1 MRGVLSNLHL
11 HQSSRNAKRSLQTA
25 LRLAVIA
32 AAGTCATAAHA
43 QFRASIQGTVT
54 DPKGSVIPGA
64 KLTLTDLQTG
74 NVLSATS
81 NASGTYN
88 FAALAPDHYKLDAKA
103 SGFQAKLIDDLTLI
117 PEQANAVNVQ
127 LAVGSADTSVT
138 VSGTAVASLDTETA
152 DIGGTIDSNQI
163 QHLPS
168 AGRDVFTLVQ
178 LAPGVFGDGAQAS
191 GGGSQNLPGTAGPGG
206 SGSGIFQTENGP
218 QANANGGQTGTNG
231 IQIDGIST
239 VSAVWGGTSVITPTE
254 DSVGSVKVVSNAYDA
269 ENGRFSG
276 ADIQITSKTGSNQF
290 HGSAFFRANRPGLNA
305 YQRYN
310 GSGTFDPGT
319 PSARGLLRDNSRAN
333 QIGGSVGG
341 PIIKDRL
348 FAFFAYE
355 TQRDNSSTTA
365 TGWYETSAFDALAPA
380 GSLAATYLGF
390 PGAAVAASS
399 IVNQTCAN
407 AGFVE
412 NVNCRTIAGQGLNLG
427 SPLKQ
432 ALGTQDLSWRSTTN
446 PGVGGGLSNV
456 ADVALYNTTNPTA
469 QTASQYNGRL
479 DANVTK
485 NDHLAFAIYWVP
497 LSKTTYQGTV
507 RAYNLY
513 HHDQTNDAYSV
524 IWNHIFSPTFLNEA
538 RANDAGW
545 RWNEVATNPQEPFG
559 LPQSQIDGLANI
571 NGANQLAFFGA
582 PGPSVYNQHTYT
594 YKDVAT
600 KIAGNHTIKFGG
612 DVTRLYYLND
622 PTYSARPSYNFYN
635 IWDFLNDAPH
645 AEAGSF
651 DPTTGTPTTNRQDTR
666 EDLYGFF
673 IQDSWKAMPNLT
685 INAGLRYSYFG
696 PLSSKENNLN
706 HVVLGAGPDTY
717 TNLTVARGGNLTGAQ
732 KGNFGPQFGFSFSPE
747 TFHGKAVIRGG
758 YGLNFNQTE
767 IAISGNAGSNPPN
780 VLGVNFNNSSPASI
794 DPRIRY
800 AVASNPNSLF
810 GYPANPNAIGGF
822 NTNNL
827 PIAGGATITAF
838 QPTPPTIYTQHFS
851 LDTQIDLGHSLV
863 ATLGYQ
869 GSNTRHLILQNFAY
883 VNAFAYGQA
892 QNPLVQNVDFYG
904 NTGHSNNNSL
914 LLGLKQQMA
923 HGFMFDAEFSYAKT
937 MDNGS
942 TPFYEDPYPY
952 QPTLAYGR
960 SDFNYGKAFKLYGL
974 WQPNLFHGNNL
985 LAKTLGGFSIS
996 GIYNIHT
1003 GFPYTPTYN
1012 VPGGNLYYASS
1023 GYNSLRPAAYL
1034 GGAQHHSSNAAFEN
1048 GRPNVNFP
1056 LNASLD
1062 SGATTSSYFLDPLA
1076 PVAAGGTFASGL
1088 PSLPGISRN
1097 SFTGPG
1103 YQDVDGTVTKSF
1115 GLPKAPVLG
1124 ENGSLEIRADAFNF
1138 FNQVNL
1144 NGSSISTNYL
1154 TSNFGQ
1160 TNSALAGR
1168 IVNLQARFSF

>member
-1 MRGVLSNLHL
+1 MAEILKNQGTKQRTT
-11 HQSSRNAKRSLQTA
+11 RKLQTA
-25 LRLAVIA
+25 LRLAVLGA
-32 AAGTCATAAHA
+32 AATCAAGVQA
-43 QFRASIQGTVT
+43 QFRASIQGSVT
-54 DPKGSVIPGA
+54 DPGGAVIPGA
-64 KLTLTDLQTG
+64 TLTLTDLQTG
-74 NVLSATS
+74 REVTATS
-81 NASGTYN
+81 NGSGTYN
-88 FAALAPDHYKLDAKA
+88 FSALAPDHYKLAVKA

-127 LAVGSADTSVT
+127 LTVGAADTSVT
-138 VSGTAVASLDTETA
+138 VSGAAVASLDTETA
-152 DIGGTIDSNQI
+152 EIGGSIDSNQI

-178 LAPGVFGDGAQAS
+178 LAPGVFGDGAQGS
-191 GGGSQNLPGTAGPGG
+191 GGGAQNLPGTVGPGG

-218 QANANGGQTGTNG
+218 QANANGGQTGTNS

-254 DSVGSVKVVSNAYDA
+254 DSVGSVKVVSNSYDA

-276 ADIQITSKTGSNQF
+276 ADVEITSKTGTNDV
-290 HGSAFFRANRPGLNA
+290 HGSLFFRANRPGLNA

-310 GSGTFDPGT
+310 GSNTFGAGT
-319 PSARGLLRDNSRAN
+319 PAQRGLLRDTSRAN

-341 PIIKDRL
+341 PIIRNKL

-355 TQRDNSSTTA
+355 TQRDNTSA
-365 TGWYETSAFDALAPA
+365 TGNGWYETPAFDALAPA
-380 GSLAATYLGF
+380 GSIASTYLTF

-399 IVNQTCAN
+399 IVAQTCTQ

-412 NVNCRTIAGQGLNLG
+412 GTNCNTIAGQGLNLG

-432 ALGTQDLSWRSTTN
+432 ALGTQDLSWKSTTN
-446 PGVGGGLSNV
+446 PGVGGGLTNT
-456 ADVALYNTTNPTA
+456 ADVALYNTVNPTT
-469 QTASQYNGRL
+469 QSASQYNGRL
-479 DANVTK
+479 DADVTK
-485 NDHLAFAIYWVP
+485 NDHVAFAIYWVP
-497 LSKTTYQGTV
+497 QSTTTYQGTV
-507 RAYNLY
+507 RSYNLY
-513 HHDQTNDAYSV
+513 HHEQTNDAYSI
-524 IWNHIFSPTFLNEA
+524 IWNHIFSPSFLNEA

-545 RWNEVATNPQEPFG
+545 RWNEVGTNPQEPFG
-559 LPQSQIDGLANI
+559 LPQSQVDGLANI
-571 NGANQLAFFGA
+571 NGSNQLAFFGA
-582 PGPSVYNQHTYT
+582 PGPSVFNQHTYT

-600 KIAGNHTIKFGG
+600 KIAGNQTMKFGG
-612 DVTRLYYLND
+612 EVTRLYYLND

-645 AEAGSF
+645 AESGSF
-651 DPTTGTPTTNRQDTR
+651 DPATGTPTTNRQDSR
-666 EDLYGFF
+666 EDLYGLFV
-673 IQDSWKAMPNLT
+673 QDAWKAMPNLT
-685 INAGLRYSYFG
+685 VNAGLRYSYFG
-696 PLSSKENNLN
+696 PLSSKQNNLN
-706 HVVLGAGPDTY
+706 HVVLGTGAGTY
-717 TNLTVARGGNLTGAQ
+717 TDLAVVRGGNLTSAQ
-732 KGNFGPQFGFSFSPE
+732 KGNVSPQFGFSFSPQM
-747 TFHGKAVIRGG
+747 FHGKAVIRGG

-780 VLGVNFNNSSPASI
+780 VLGASFNNSSPTSI
-794 DPRIRY
+794 DPRIVY
-800 AVASNPNSLF
+800 AIASDPKSLF

-822 NTNNL
+822 NAENL
-827 PIAGGATITAF
+827 PTAGGAAITAY
-838 QPTPPTIYTQHFS
+838 QPKPQTIYTQHFS
-851 LDTQIDLGHSLV
+851 LDTQVDLGHDLV

-869 GSNTRHLILQNFAY
+869 GSNSRHQIVQNQAY

-892 QNPLVQNVDFYG
+892 QNALVQNVDFYG

-923 HGFMFDAEFSYAKT
+923 HGLMFDAEFSYAKT

-942 TPFYEDPYPY
+942 TPYYEDPYPY

-974 WQPNLFHGNNL
+974 WQPKLFHGNNL

-1012 VPGGNLYYASS
+1012 VPGGNLYYGSS
-1023 GYNSLRPAAYL
+1023 GYNSLRPAAYV
-1034 GGAQHHSSNAAFEN
+1034 GGAGHNTSNAAFEN
-1048 GRPNVNFP
+1048 GRANVNFP
-1056 LNASLD
+1056 LNAALD
-1062 SGATTSSYFLDPLA
+1062 TGATTSSYFID
-1076 PVAAGGTFASGL
+1076 PVAPIAQGGGFAAGL

-1115 GLPKAPVLG
+1115 GLPKLPVLG
-1124 ENGSLEIRADAFNF
+1124 ESAGLEIRADAFNL

-1144 NGSSISTNYL
+1144 NGAAINTNYL

>member
-1 MRGVLSNLHL
+1 MPDSRKTYLILHSRQMHQTFLGLSL
-11 HQSSRNAKRSLQTA
+11 
-25 LRLAVIA
+25 LAVGA
-32 AAGTCATAAHA
+32 TCSTAHA

-54 DPKGSVIPGA
+54 DPAGSVIPGA
-64 KLTLTDLQTG
+64 IITLTDTETNNKQT
-74 NVLSATS
+74 ATS
-81 NASGTYN
+81 NGSGTYN
-88 FAALAPDHYKLDAKA
+88 FNALPPDHFNITATA
-103 SGFQAKLIDDLTLI
+103 PGFKQQDILNLQLN
-117 PEQANAVNVQ
+117 PEQANAVNIKMQ
-127 LAVGSADTSVT
+127 LGESSTSVS
-138 VSGTAVASLDTETA
+138 VKGDQVATLDTETA
-152 DIGGTIDSNQI
+152 DIGGSIDSNQI

-178 LAPGVFGDGAQAS
+178 LAPGVFGDGAQAA

-206 SGSGIFQTENGP
+206 SGNGIFQTENGP
-218 QANANGGQTGTNG
+218 QANANGGQTGTNS

-254 DSVGSVKVVSNAYDA
+254 DSVGNVKVVSNAYDA

-276 ADIQITSKTGSNQF
+276 ADVEITSKTGTNQI
-290 HGSAFFRANRPGLNA
+290 HGSLFFRANRPGLNA

-310 GSGTFDPGT
+310 GSGTFNPGT
-319 PSARGLLRDNSRAN
+319 PAARGLLRDTTRAN
-333 QIGGSVGG
+333 QYGGSVGG
-341 PIIKDRL
+341 PIIKDKL

-355 TQRDNSSTTA
+355 TERNSASTTA
-365 TGWYETSAFDALAPA
+365 TGWYETPAFDALAPA
-380 GSLAATYLGF
+380 GSIAATYLGF
-390 PGAAVAASS
+390 PGAGVAASS

-412 NVNCRTIAGQGLNLG
+412 GKNCNTISGQGLNLG

-432 ALGTQDLSWRSTTN
+432 ALGTQDLTWQSTTN

-456 ADVALYNTTNPTA
+456 ADVALYNTVNPT
-469 QTASQYNGRL
+469 TSVASQYNGRL
-479 DANVTK
+479 DANVTSK
-485 NDHLAFAIYWVP
+485 DHVAFAIYWVP
-497 LSKTTYQGTV
+497 LSTTTYQGTV
-507 RAYNLY
+507 RSYNLY
-513 HHDQTNDAYSV
+513 HHEQTNDAYSI
-524 IWNHIFSPTFLNEA
+524 IWNHVFSPTFLNEA

-545 RWNEVATNPQEPFG
+545 RWNEISTNPQEPFG
-559 LPQSQIDGLANI
+559 LPQSQVDGLADI
-571 NGANQLAFFGA
+571 SGSTNQLAFFGA
-582 PGPSVYNQHTYT
+582 PGPSVFNQHTYT

-600 KIAGNHTIKFGG
+600 KIAGNHSIKFGG
-612 DVTRLYYLND
+612 EVTRLYYLND

-645 AEAGSF
+645 AESGSF
-651 DPTTGTPTTNRQDTR
+651 NPATGTPTTNRQDTR

-673 IQDSWKAMPNLT
+673 IQDDWKATPNLT
-685 INAGLRYSYFG
+685 VNAGLRYSYFG

-706 HVVLGAGPDTY
+706 HVVLGTGASTY
-717 TNLTVARGGNLTGAQ
+717 TGLTVARGGNLTGAQ

-747 TFHGKAVIRGG
+747 AFHGKAVVRGG

-780 VLGVNFNNSSPASI
+780 VLGVNFNNSSPTSI

-800 AVASNPNSLF
+800 AIASDPKSLF

-827 PIAGGATITAF
+827 PVAGGASITAF

-851 LDTQIDLGHSLV
+851 LDTQINLGHNLV
-863 ATLGYQ
+863 ATAGYQ

-904 NTGHSNNNSL
+904 NTGHSNNNSM

-937 MDNGS
+937 MDTGS
-942 TPFYEDPYPY
+942 TPYYEDPYPY
-952 QPTLAYGR
+952 QPSLAYGR

-1034 GGAQHHSSNAAFEN
+1034 GGAGHHTGNAAFED
-1048 GRPNVNFP
+1048 GRPNLNFP
-1056 LNASLD
+1056 LNQSAAS
-1062 SGATTSSYFLDPLA
+1062 STNSPYFLNPVA
-1076 PVAAGGTFASGL
+1076 PVAAGGGFASGL

-1103 YQDVDGTVTKSF
+1103 YQDVDGTITKSF
-1115 GLPKAPVLG
+1115 GLPKAKVIG
-1124 ENGSLEIRADAFNF
+1124 DSAAIEIRADAFNF

-1144 NGSSISTNYL
+1144 NSATINTNYL
-1154 TSNFGQ
+1154 TSTFGQ
-1160 TNSALAGR
+1160 ATGALAGR